1 MPDDP
6 MADAQPGRSHGHRQC
21 GAKTRAGTP
30 CQLYPPPGATRCFM
44 HGGKT
49 PQAKRA
55 AKRRL
60 AQAAAAKAVA
70 RLGARRDITPAEAL
84 LELVQAKAAEVA
96 YWESKVAELPDEQVA
111 GVLLAKTEKGIGP
124 QGPVDTKTRQA
135 GPHVFLTLLHEA
147 QDQLASYSAAALK
160 AGVDE
165 AMVRIATLQG
175 HTAIEL
181 ARQVAARLG
190 ASADRADEVLL
201 QVIDEQRKVLS
212 R

>member
-1 MPDDP
+1 MSQKPAPQSDEP
-6 MADAQPGRSHGHRQC
+6 RRC
-21 GAKTRAGTP
+21 GAKTRSGHPCKQWPMHGT
-30 CQLYPPPGATRCFM
+30 TRCRN
-44 HGGKT
+44 HGGMT
-49 PQAKRA
+49 PRAQQA

-60 AQAAAAKAVA
+60 AQQAATKAVA
-70 RLGARRDITPAEAL
+70 KLGARRDITPAEAL
-84 LELVQAKAAEVA
+84 LELVQAKAAEVT

-111 GVLLAKTEKGIGP
+111 GVLLAKTEKGLGP
-124 QGPVDTKTRQA
+124 QGPVDTKTAQS